1 MSNFLTPYE
10 AVLSSAVEA
19 ANAYLDL
26 EGGPFI
32 LALISELLQELAA
45 AGNHKGAV
53 LVVQQ
58 VCGAV
63 DVECPWAD
71 QDECGEETAE
81 VWPVLFAEILAE
93 QVETVIG

>member
-10 AVLSSAVEA
+10 AVLNSAVEA
-19 ANAYLDL
+19 ANAYLDVD
-26 EGGPFI
+26 GGPFI
-32 LALISELLQELAA
+32 LALVSELLQELAA
-45 AGNHKGAV
+45 AGNHEGAV

-58 VCGAV
+58 VCDTV

-71 QDECGEETAE
+71 QDVCEEETAE

-93 QVETVIG
+93 QLETVIG